1 MEQMVERLA
10 RGSIRQDVRKG
21 DNSTYLLIR
30 GLISRTAALILMV
43 LSLPL
48 MVAIAIAIRLDS
60 EGPVVFRQV
69 RVGRFGRR
77 FLMYKFRTMRD
88 GAEEMLDD
96 VRHLNE
102 EPSQLIIKI
111 KDDPRVTRLGR
122 FLRAT
127 SLDELPQ
134 LYNIF
139 LGEMALVGP
148 RPPTP
153 DEVEQYDDYQIQRLR
168 TTPGLTG
175 LWQVSGRKNLTFNEM
190 VELDVEYAER
200 QSLLLDLWIIAM
212 TLPAVLRADGAR

>member
-1 MEQMVERLA
+1 MEQLVERLVHQ
-10 RGSIRQDVRKG
+10 GIRPGVRKG
-21 DNSTYLLIR
+21 DPSAYLLIR
-30 GLISRTAALILMV
+30 TTVSRMAAIVLIA

-48 MVAIAIAIRLDS
+48 MVLIAIAIRLDS
-60 EGPVVFRQV
+60 DGPIIFRQV
-69 RVGRFGRR
+69 RVGRFGRKFR
-77 FLMYKFRTMRD
+77 MYKFRTMHD
-88 GAEEMLDD
+88 GAEEMLDE

-122 FLRAT
+122 FLRGT

-134 LYNIF
+134 LFNI
-139 LGEMALVGP
+139 LKGEMAVVGP

-175 LWQVSGRKNLTFNEM
+175 LWQVSGRKNLSFNEM
-190 VELDVEYAER
+190 VELDVEYADR
-200 QSLLLDLWIIAM
+200 QSLWLDLWIMLM
-212 TLPAVLRADGAR
+212 TIPAVLRADGAR

>member
-1 MEQMVERLA
+1 
-10 RGSIRQDVRKG
+10 
-21 DNSTYLLIR
+21 
-30 GLISRTAALILMV
+30 MV